1 MAAPPDSKRPR
12 ISERTKSS
20 IRVCGCRISNFRE
33 IPPTKSQE
41 SPVTR
46 RFLAAGDFCKR
57 ARVRFDGF
65 RNSLA
70 VNKLSFAA
78 AGDQSGFAQNLQ
90 MVRDGCRSDPAHR
103 DDLSAVHVLGC
114 RDGLENLEAGLVG
127 ESFRYFFN
135 LRAVHGPAR
144 SVTDL
149 RPFSPQRAAARK
161 IPPRKMQPITS
172 IVI

>member
-20 IRVCGCRISNFRE
+20 IRVCACRISNFRE

-78 AGDQSGFAQNLQ
+78 AFDEACFTQYLE
-90 MVRDGCRSDPAHR
+90 MVCNGSRGYA
-103 DDLSAVHVLGC
+103 
-114 RDGLENLEAGLVG
+114 
-127 ESFRYFFN
+127 
-135 LRAVHGPAR
+135 
-144 SVTDL
+144 T
-149 RPFSPQRAAARK
+149 
-161 IPPRKMQPITS
+161 
-172 IVI
+172 